1 MSKNTSPQSRSSSG
15 PRNSTRSRGRARSS
29 SPSAARVAKTVGN
42 GAKERRSN
50 GPVTWRSRLR
60 RMFFVVAVPNLVAF
74 FSLVAIALATV
85 LLTSSPM
92 AWLPTA
98 IAQSWMV
105 TNLAPVVA
113 SDIVVSALPILPALI
128 LGWLVAANV
137 HRAVKDKVS
146 VNDLLALLACVVVIP
161 IVLIFV
167 AWFMLWDASQVYE
180 VSPPPLAQAIIRAV
194 ALHLTAFAI
203 GMGPRLWRALARR
216 YKVPRV
222 VVDGVVHAV
231 LALLALLAASA
242 FVLLVALIVNW
253 KNQAAILDGF
263 PQLTGFALFAL
274 IGLSVLYLPNLL
286 IGVAG
291 ILLGAEFHIGDA
303 SVSLFSVHLVPLP
316 PLPLLGAVPGSAS
329 SWAIGLL
336 LLTAVAFA
344 FVALRQRPSFVQS
357 LVAGVAMGVLVL
369 LFGYF
374 ITGELGYYESV
385 GPMLFIAAG
394 LAVVWGCGI
403 NLAVATGIM
412 LKERRDNEPDES
424 AVEESSSASVS
435 SQDAP
440 EGEDGQEH
448 ETSEEAELGPSANED
463 YIDGEFEEN
472 PDDAAEEQ
480 DTTEDSE
487 PQDSTSLEE
496 DSAEA
501 EPEETD
507 VPDEDRTTIDAE
519 DGQSSENLDQVGAES
534 EYADESSD
542 INEEATELEESEE
555 PEAEVIDA
563 ADPQTDSTDTVEQQP
578 QDKKEE
584 NGEETGKSQKSSD
597 D

>member
-1 MSKNTSPQSRSSSG
+1 
-15 PRNSTRSRGRARSS
+15 
-29 SPSAARVAKTVGN
+29 
-42 GAKERRSN
+42 
-50 GPVTWRSRLR
+50 
-60 RMFFVVAVPNLVAF
+60 
-74 FSLVAIALATV
+74 
-85 LLTSSPM
+85 
-92 AWLPTA
+92 
-98 IAQSWMV
+98 
-105 TNLAPVVA
+105 
-113 SDIVVSALPILPALI
+113 
-128 LGWLVAANV
+128 
-137 HRAVKDKVS
+137 
-146 VNDLLALLACVVVIP
+146 
-161 IVLIFV
+161 
-167 AWFMLWDASQVYE
+167 
-180 VSPPPLAQAIIRAV
+180 
-194 ALHLTAFAI
+194 
-203 GMGPRLWRALARR
+203 
-216 YKVPRV
+216 
-222 VVDGVVHAV
+222 
-231 LALLALLAASA
+231 
-242 FVLLVALIVNW
+242 
-253 KNQAAILDGF
+253 
-263 PQLTGFALFAL
+263 
-274 IGLSVLYLPNLL
+274 LSVLYLPNLL

-424 AVEESSSASVS
+424 AVEESSSASVF

-448 ETSEEAELGPSANED
+448 ETSEEAELGSSANED

-487 PQDSTSLEE
+487 PQDLTSVEE

-507 VPDEDRTTIDAE
+507 VPDEDRTTSDAE

-534 EYADESSD
+534 EYADGSSD

-584 NGEETGKSQKSSD
+584 NGEETRKSQKN
-597 D
+597 